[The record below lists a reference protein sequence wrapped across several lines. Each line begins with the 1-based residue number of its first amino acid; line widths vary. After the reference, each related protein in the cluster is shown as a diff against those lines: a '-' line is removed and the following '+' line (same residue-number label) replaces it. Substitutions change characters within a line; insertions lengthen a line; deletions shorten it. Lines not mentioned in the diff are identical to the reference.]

1 MCEGYTRVN
10 GVNDAL
16 KYLITIIIILASF
29 IFKATAE
36 PIQVR
41 VAAYEYPPYYS
52 ENMPT
57 HLVGEVIK
65 ALNQLQ
71 QDYQFVL
78 EPIAPNAR
86 YLALSADGCCDLML
100 FEDVAW
106 GWADEDIDLHVTKPL
121 LVGRERFV
129 ALKHPNRDQRFFEMK
144 GLRFGGIVGYH
155 YPFAA
160 NEKDHRI
167 LEEKYGI
174 YLGHSHRVN
183 LQMLMN
189 ERLDLVMLSD
199 EYLAAMVSDAVKR
212 QLLISNKPYGV
223 FNMATV
229 INKNKNVDATY
240 VAKLVERLKENGKLN
255 AIFKSFK
262 LPAVIHTSD

>member
-10 GVNDAL
+10 GVSEVL
-16 KYLITIIIILASF
+16 KYLITIITILSGLF
-29 IFKATAE
+29 FHATAE

-52 ENMPT
+52 EQMQS

-65 ALNQLQ
+65 ALNHIQ
-71 QDYQFVL
+71 QDYHFSL

-86 YLALSADGCCDLML
+86 YVALSADGCCDLML
-100 FEDVAW
+100 FEDIDW
-106 GWADEDIDLHVTKPL
+106 GWRDEDIDLHVTEPL

-129 ALKHPNRDQRFFEMK
+129 ALKHLNRDQRFFEMK

-167 LEEKYGI
+167 LEEDYGI
-174 YLGHSHRVN
+174 YLAHSHEVN
-183 LQMLMN
+183 LQMLLN
-189 ERLDLVMLSD
+189 KRLDLIMLSD
-199 EYLAAMVSDAVKR
+199 EYLAAMVPRSVKE
-212 QLLISNKPYGV
+212 QLLISKKPYGV

-229 INKNKNVDATY
+229 VNKNKNVDASQ
-240 VAKLVERLKENGKLN
+240 VEHLIDRLKENGRLS
-255 AIFKSFK
+255 AIFKKFK
-262 LPAVIHTSD
+262 LPASH

>member
-1 MCEGYTRVN
+1 
-10 GVNDAL
+10 
-16 KYLITIIIILASF
+16 
-29 IFKATAE
+29 
-36 PIQVR
+36 
-41 VAAYEYPPYYS
+41 
-52 ENMPT
+52 MPT
-57 HLVGEVIK
+57 HLIGEVIK

-106 GWADEDIDLHVTKPL
+106 GWVDEDIDLYVTKPL

-183 LQMLMN
+183 LQMLLN

-199 EYLAAMVSDAVKR
+199 EYLAAMVSKSVKQ
-212 QLLISNKPYGV
+212 QLLISKKPYGV

-229 INKNKNVDATY
+229 INKNKNVDATC
-240 VAKLVERLKENGKLN
+240 VAELVERLKENGKLN